1 MAGYKVAEHD
11 AAEHDTAEHDGAGY
25 KVMGRS
31 VAGSFFI
38 ECLLREAGIDYEFIH
53 VSRGDSKSEDFA
65 AINPFLRVP
74 VLVLPD
80 GRQIIET
87 VAIFIHLVE
96 RFPALAPP
104 ERSAGRDLMWQHL
117 AVMATS
123 LYPAMHRYHHT
134 HYYAPEEMFDGVRDK
149 AVIDGDRWWDYLEG
163 QLSPFL
169 GGAAPM
175 AADFYMFMMTRWA
188 PDRDRMLAGRPRLG
202 AFIDSMRTHPT
213 VDAVTQSHGR
223 PSGS

>member
-1 MAGYKVAEHD
+1 M
-11 AAEHDTAEHDGAGY
+11 AGY

-31 VAGSFFI
+31 VAGSFFV
-38 ECLLREAGIDYEFIH
+38 ECLLRETGIDYEFIH
-53 VSRGDSKSEDFA
+53 VSRAHSKSEDFA
-65 AINPFLRVP
+65 AVNPFARIP

-96 RFPALAPP
+96 QFPSLAPA
-104 ERSAGRDLMWQHL
+104 EGTAERDLMWQHL
-117 AVMATS
+117 AVMSTS

-134 HYYAPEEMFDGVRDK
+134 HYYAPEEMFDGVRDM
-149 AVIDGDRWWDYLEG
+149 AVIDGDRWWGYMDS
-163 QLSPFL
+163 QLHPFL
-169 GGAAPM
+169 GGATPGP
-175 AADFYMFMMTRWA
+175 ADFYLFMITRWA
-188 PDRDRMLAGRPRLG
+188 PDHDRMLAGGPQLG

-223 PSGS
+223 PSGI